1 MELSLFKVNRSMYS
15 VYALRSLKRNYIYV
29 GISNDI
35 VRRVRQHNRGYNKT
49 TRPYRPFKLIYT
61 RNFESRIM
69 ARNHEKYMKSG
80 AGKELLKLFEYRWT
94 CLPAGRFKIQWWQYR
109 VGSPSR

>member
-1 MELSLFKVNRSMYS
+1 MELSLFIVITYMYS

-35 VRRVRQHNRGYNKT
+35 VRRVMEHNRGYNKT
-49 TRPYRPFKLIYT
+49 TRPYRPFELIYT
-61 RNFESRIM
+61 RSFGSRIE

-80 AGKELLKLFEYRWT
+80 AGKELLKLLE
-94 CLPAGRFKIQWWQYR
+94 
-109 VGSPSR
+109 